1 MREKEERNS
10 FFKFGAFLVDVF
22 FFFFFFNFKRRK
34 WRVLI
39 LRLT

>member
-22 FFFFFFNFKRRK
+22 FFFFFF
-34 WRVLI
+34 LI
-39 LRLT
+39 LKGENGGF

>member
-22 FFFFFFNFKRRK
+22 FFFFFLGENGGF
-34 WRVLI
+34 
-39 LRLT
+39 

>member
-22 FFFFFFNFKRRK
+22 FFFFFNFKRRK

>member
-22 FFFFFFNFKRRK
+22 FFFFF
-34 WRVLI
+34 LI
-39 LRLT
+39 LKGENGGF

>member
-22 FFFFFFNFKRRK
+22 FFFF
-34 WRVLI
+34 LI
-39 LRLT
+39 LKGENGGF